1 MVRRKIV
8 FSIIGLS
15 VAVFV
20 VQTLSQTQGSSR
32 TRETP
37 NQDRLQY
44 MDAEQRRGEF
54 ERRVAQRRAELNRQR
69 ERRTRESQSRAA
81 QLHEEA
87 IKQALVATEQQW
99 KIIKPKFEKV
109 KTLLEQVRVNIGV
122 FSYSAGG
129 GAGSGGSSGGGSG
142 GGGSGGGS
150 SGFGGSSG
158 GASGGRS
165 YRGANAGYRTSGG
178 GGSNTRG
185 SEPQSWEEHGWR
197 WSRPS
202 SRKKLSEL
210 TEGEKI
216 AEELLD
222 LLEDDNSESE
232 KIKQKMDALRKIRED
247 ANMQLV
253 KARQELRE
261 VVTPR
266 QEATLVLMG
275 WLD

>member
-1 MVRRKIV
+1 MVRRQIV
-8 FSIIGLS
+8 FTIIILA
-15 VAVFV
+15 VAAFV
-20 VQTLSQTQGSSR
+20 AQTLSQTNNPR
-32 TRETP
+32 TTRQMPDRDKLRYMTP
-37 NQDRLQY
+37 
-44 MDAEQRRGEF
+44 EQRQREF
-54 ERRVAQRRAELNRQR
+54 ERRSARRRAEWNRQR
-69 ERRTRESQSRAA
+69 EQRNREAQSRAA

-87 IKQALVATEQQW
+87 IKQALVVTEQQW
-99 KIIKPKFEKV
+99 EIIKPKFEKV
-109 KTLLEQVRVNIGV
+109 ETLLEQARINIGV

-129 GAGSGGSSGGGSG
+129 SAGSGGSVSGGSSGGGSAFG
-142 GGGSGGGS
+142 YGSGGGS

-158 GASGGRS
+158 G
-165 YRGANAGYRTSGG
+165 YRTSEG

-185 SEPQSWEEHGWR
+185 SEPQNWEEHGWR
-197 WSRPS
+197 WGRPS
-202 SRKKLSEL
+202 SRKKSSEL

-232 KIKQKMDALRKIRED
+232 KIKQKMDALRKIRQD
-247 ANMQLV
+247 ANKQLV

-266 QEATLVLMG
+266 QEAKLVLMG